1 MGRLQNAAQ
10 RHKEEKWVDESC
22 FTVRIMGV
30 YEMSGKGSGRLHDR
44 TKLSD
49 EEMKKR
55 WDAIFGKK
63 DKQCTCDNDPTIT
76 CCLHPTKQLEA
87 LRKEVKE

>member
-1 MGRLQNAAQ
+1 MYTHR
-10 RHKEEKWVDESC
+10 
-22 FTVRIMGV
+22 VRIMGV

-63 DKQCTCDNDPTIT
+63 DKPKD
-76 CCLHPTKQLEA
+76 
-87 LRKEVKE
+87 KEVKDESTK

>member
-1 MGRLQNAAQ
+1 
-10 RHKEEKWVDESC
+10 
-22 FTVRIMGV
+22 
-30 YEMSGKGSGRLHDR
+30 MSGKGSGRLHDR

-63 DKQCTCDNDPTIT
+63 DKPKD
-76 CCLHPTKQLEA
+76 KERMLEINER
-87 LRKEVKE
+87 LRKLGEEVKE